1 MVTPLQSKILKNF
14 ERTPE
19 MASLVAASEPETNS
33 APTSPTAASAKPTT
47 DTRCENHDSGNKML
61 TKSAMSKATTT
72 TAAPGVAATKEQS
85 TTVAEIKSNT
95 APTHPAAWNAV
106 YMATTEAQLVSALSS
121 LLTNLNRAGD
131 RLGLTKKTVLKCGKA
146 KKDTLTPQVW
156 TKNVARM
163 FGAVLK
169 RSNVRVVLS
178 WFFSPSSGDPAWLL
192 LFRLSHPTFFF

>member
-1 MVTPLQSKILKNF
+1 
-14 ERTPE
+14 

-33 APTSPTAASAKPTT
+33 APSSPTAASAKLTT
-47 DTRCENHDSGNKML
+47 DTRCENDSGNSGNKML
-61 TKSAMSKATTT
+61 TKSAMSKT
-72 TAAPGVAATKEQS
+72 TATPGVAATKEQS
-85 TTVAEIKSNT
+85 TTVAEIKSTT

-169 RSNVRVVLS
+169 RSNVRVALS
-178 WFFSPSSGDPAWLL
+178 
-192 LFRLSHPTFFF
+192 